1 MGRDFHVHLESRFE
15 EGPEGSGGRG
25 VAMHVL
31 CPGGRRSA
39 VLCDQMCVRVCINMH
54 LHTSLIETTKNHL
67 VRLELRNVLFTDNFS
82 LFLSFSLFFASN
94 P

>member
-1 MGRDFHVHLESRFE
+1 MGRDFHVHLESRFAEEPE
-15 EGPEGSGGRG
+15 EGAEGAGGRS

-31 CPGGRRSA
+31 CPGGCRSA

-67 VRLELRNVLFTDNFS
+67 VRLELRNV
-82 LFLSFSLFFASN
+82 
-94 P
+94 